1 MNTLG
6 SSSFLRKQVVALS
19 RELGFD
25 ICRFAP
31 AERPEHAHAFREW
44 LDQGAGGEMTYL
56 SRNTEKRCDP
66 EQVLPGAKS
75 VIVLALNYFQGDR
88 VEAVPQ
94 AGRWRAVG
102 EHVAQVAAA
111 PGADDRHSKATVFS
125 RFSSASMSVPS

>member
-1 MNTLG
+1 
-6 SSSFLRKQVVALS
+6 SSNFLRKQVVALS

-56 SRNTEKRCDP
+56 SRNAEKRCDP

-88 VEAVPQ
+88 VEDNH
-94 AGRWRAVG
+94 GRIARYAWG
-102 EHVAQVAAA
+102 EDYHQVIEPKLTAI
-111 PGADDRHSKATVFS
+111 DRFLRKYGGVQKCYVDTGP
-125 RFSSASMSVPS
+125 MLE